1 MKAKSN
7 LRFVDEEKRAVD
19 AAIGLILFGL
29 GLVLIVFGLVSI
41 LSTAV
46 LSGYFYKTVTTPP
59 SSYIYPLFEV
69 IIGIIVF
76 SFSMWV
82 FRAKV

>member
-29 GLVLIVFGLVSI
+29 GIVLIVFGLVSI

-46 LSGYFYKTVTTPP
+46 LSGYFYKTVTTPQVSLSAP
-59 SSYIYPLFEV
+59 EEV
-69 IIGIIVF
+69 
-76 SFSMWV
+76 
-82 FRAKV
+82 